1 MKVKKVLSTIVF
13 LGMAFLLMNS
23 LANKASPQNINLVSS
38 SINGAFMIL
47 SIISQKNTDHFF
59 GVEFK
64 FTGQNNFFKHFKKLQ
79 FGQ

>member
-64 FTGQNNFFKHFKKLQ
+64 FTG
-79 FGQ
+79 